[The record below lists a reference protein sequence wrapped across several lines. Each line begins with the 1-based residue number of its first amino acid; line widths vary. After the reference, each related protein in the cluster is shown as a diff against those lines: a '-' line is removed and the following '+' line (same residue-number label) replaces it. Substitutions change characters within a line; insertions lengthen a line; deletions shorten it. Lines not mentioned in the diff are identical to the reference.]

1 MPKKL
6 DTLSFYDHMR
16 SDDTKRT
23 TININEDSLDLH
35 TRNRVES
42 MLVSCNQTCNN
53 LEGKFIKFYL
63 GQTNVQIPQNNN

>member
-42 MLVSCNQTCNN
+42 MLVSCNKTCHN
-53 LEGKFIKFYL
+53 LEGNL
-63 GQTNVQIPQNNN
+63 